1 MSEADRLKW
10 DARFQAG
17 SYESRTY
24 PSPFLE
30 EWLGQVPAASE
41 DRRAL
46 DVGCGAGR
54 NALRLAAAGYRVDAM
69 DISRHALARGA
80 DSAAERS
87 LSVNWIEADMDETV
101 PEAGAYGFISVVRFM
116 NRAMP
121 GRLIAALAPGGWL
134 LFEHHLMTSR
144 SVDGPRGDGFRL
156 APQELLRTFAALRVI
171 HYSEVIAEDPDGR
184 SMALARLV
192 ACNGDPGF

>member
-17 SYESRTY
+17 SYASRTY

-30 EWLGQVPAASE
+30 EWLARVPAAPAG
-41 DRRAL
+41 RRAL

-54 NALRLAAAGYRVDAM
+54 NALRLAEAGYRVDAM

-80 DSAAERS
+80 DAAAARG
-87 LSVNWIEADMDETV
+87 LTVNWIEADMDDTV
-101 PEAGAYGFISVVRFM
+101 PEAGAYAFISVVRFM

-121 GRLIAALAPGGWL
+121 ARLVSALAPGGWL
-134 LFEHHLMTSR
+134 LFEHHLVTPR
-144 SVDGPRGDGFRL
+144 RVDGPRGDGFRV
-156 APQELLRTFAALRVI
+156 APQELLRSFAALRVV
-171 HYSEVIAEDPDGR
+171 HYSEGIADDPDGR
-184 SMALARLV
+184 AMALARLV
-192 ACNGDPGF
+192 ACHGDPGF

>member
-24 PSPFLE
+24 ASPFLE
-30 EWLGQVPAASE
+30 EWLGQVPGAPAGS
-41 DRRAL
+41 RAL

-54 NALRLAAAGYRVDAM
+54 NALRLAEAGYRVDAM
-69 DISRHALARGA
+69 DISKHALARGA
-80 DSAAERS
+80 DSARARG
-87 LSVNWIEADMDETV
+87 LTVDWIEADMDETV
-101 PEAGAYGFISVVRFM
+101 PEAGAYAFISVVRFM

-121 GRLIAALAPGGWL
+121 GRLVAALAPGGWL
-134 LFEHHLMTSR
+134 LFEHHLVTSR

-156 APQELLRTFAALRVI
+156 SPQELLRSFAALRVI
-171 HYSEVIAEDPDGR
+171 HYSEGIAEDPDGR
-184 SMALARLV
+184 PMALARLV
-192 ACNGDPGF
+192 ACNGDSGF

>member
-1 MSEADRLKW
+1 M
-10 DARFQAG
+10 
-17 SYESRTY
+17 
-24 PSPFLE
+24 E
-30 EWLGQVPAASE
+30 EWLGQVPAGFAGG
-41 DRRAL
+41 RAL

-54 NALRLAAAGYRVDAM
+54 NALRLAEAGYRVDAM

-80 DSAAERS
+80 DTAADRG
-87 LSVNWIEADMDETV
+87 LSVNWIEADMDEMV
-101 PEAGAYGFISVVRFM
+101 PEAGAYAVISVVRFM

-121 GRLIAALAPGGWL
+121 GRLVAALAPGGWL

-156 APQELLRTFAALRVI
+156 VPQELLRSFASLRVI
-171 HYSEVIAEDPDGR
+171 HYSEAIADDPDGR
-184 SMALARLV
+184 PMALARLV